1 MRTLPLAC
9 ALALV
14 AAALGCRN
22 NTNQFLLQQESRMW
36 EDEAFALEE
45 ELNAACQ
52 EKMALQRENEELRR
66 QVAGGGGG
74 GNSYRAPAAVTA
86 PAQSTPRAPLTEA
99 PRLEA
104 PTIELPE
111 PTSTPPDT
119 LPSGEPGSALPGPDS
134 GSSLRRQP
142 VELTIDRRM
151 TGGMDRDRAG
161 GDEGIMVFVEPRDD
175 EGRLTRAPGA
185 VSVVVMDPS
194 KTGAAARVAR
204 WDFQAHEFA
213 KYFKKSAFGEGLLYE
228 LQWPGE
234 PPASRDL
241 MLFVRYI
248 TPEGAKLT
256 SDAPL
261 NIRLAGDYPRETLD
275 AVVEAKPAAKAAV
288 SQADEKLAAETA
300 IAETSED
307 TSKNVA
313 VAGQTEPRTRALI
326 GPREAKA
333 NRPEWKPYR

>member
-14 AAALGCRN
+14 AAALGCKT
-22 NTNQFLLQQESRMW
+22 NTNEFLLEQESRMF
-36 EDEAFALEE
+36 EDEVYALEA
-45 ELNAACQ
+45 ELDATCQAKNAL
-52 EKMALQRENEELRR
+52 ERENEDLRR
-66 QVAGGGGG
+66 QLGGAGGG
-74 GNSYRAPAAVTA
+74 NNYRAPASVTA

-104 PTIELPE
+104 PSIELPE
-111 PTSTPPDT
+111 PTTTPPDT
-119 LPSGEPGSALPGPDS
+119 LLPGDQEPAMPGPGAGSA
-134 GSSLRRQP
+134 LRRQP
-142 VELTIDRRM
+142 VELAINRRM
-151 TGGMDRDRAG
+151 TGGMDRDRAD

-175 EGRLTRAPGA
+175 EGRLARTPGA

-194 KTGAAARVAR
+194 KTGKESRIAR
-204 WDFQAHEFA
+204 WDFQANEFS
-213 KYFKKSAFGEGLLYE
+213 KHFKKSVFGEGLVYE
-228 LQWPGE
+228 LDWPNG

-261 NIRLAGDYPRETLD
+261 NIRLAGDYPRETVD
-275 AVVEAKPAAKAAV
+275 AVVETKPRTDAPQPEAV
-288 SQADEKLAAETA
+288 PETELAANA
-300 IAETSED
+300 AQD
-307 TSKNVA
+307 ASKNVT
-313 VAGQTEPRTRALI
+313 VAGQAEPRSRALI

-333 NRPEWKPYR
+333 NRPEWKPFR